1 MNFERESKYRKLA
14 EELIRELAEE
24 EGEGS
29 SSAFKDRFFTRK
41 ELSLRYGVAPLTA
54 YRILKYIES
63 RGLIAC
69 QRGRRAVILRNAR
82 LDSLRKPSAKQR
94 IGIVCD
100 EEVSVSPDWEN
111 PGRRRHPLFPGIRQW
126 ICAGLERRFR
136 EDGHDCKRIPQN
148 QIWHENFEAFT
159 GFVLL
164 HSMEDGTLRDF
175 VRLLQEIGTQRLP
188 CLLEG
193 LLVVGREDERKP
205 LGRKRSVRA
214 FRAFGGALHKDMH
227 IGAANAEGTHPAKDA
242 AFLFP
247 GQGNLHPTM
256 ARSFLE
262 NEKDFRLRF
271 QKLAALCRQAQGPD
285 LEALLRGCWAGEKK
299 ALCALCET
307 QTAQPLLFA
316 LELALATTLVERGV
330 RPDCLMGHS
339 LGEYTAA
346 CLAGVFSPE
355 DGMRLVTLRGALM
368 QKAPRGRMLVV
379 SLHHSRVR
387 EVLGSA
393 FAGVEI
399 SLVNSAANCVLTGDE
414 EALERCAQAVAEHGQ
429 RATFLKTS
437 HAFHSAS
444 MEGIMDDFGT
454 LVSSFTL
461 HEPKLPIVSNLTGT
475 WAGAEMAQPDYWVR
489 HLRSTVQ
496 FAKGLA
502 TLRTRAALGLEAGPG
517 NVLRSLATQV
527 PGDKL
532 RVIPGLDALKTGS
545 GQAERGLADIAAECW
560 QNGAA
565 IDWEAYFAPY
575 EPYRCPMP
583 ETAFTPRRY
592 WIAPGAV
599 QAVQVAGGAQGSLL
613 ADHHEKTGADS
624 GMEKYARTCRTAY
637 EAPEG
642 EVERLL
648 VGLWEE
654 LLFVDHIG
662 VCDDFVELG
671 GNSIQVMQMVR
682 AAAGLGLSFTSKD
695 VFEAGTIR
703 KLALR
708 ARSGAAARTASP
720 GPVPVPPYLEGRLA
734 RGQDGLARCC
744 VLACPKGFD
753 MADAGR
759 LARALARAH
768 DRNACAWPR
777 ACSRNG

>member
-1 MNFERESKYRKLA
+1 MA
-14 EELIRELAEE
+14 
-24 EGEGS
+24 
-29 SSAFKDRFFTRK
+29 
-41 ELSLRYGVAPLTA
+41 
-54 YRILKYIES
+54 
-63 RGLIAC
+63 
-69 QRGRRAVILRNAR
+69 
-82 LDSLRKPSAKQR
+82 
-94 IGIVCD
+94 
-100 EEVSVSPDWEN
+100 
-111 PGRRRHPLFPGIRQW
+111 
-126 ICAGLERRFR
+126 
-136 EDGHDCKRIPQN
+136 
-148 QIWHENFEAFT
+148 
-159 GFVLL
+159 
-164 HSMEDGTLRDF
+164 
-175 VRLLQEIGTQRLP
+175 
-188 CLLEG
+188 
-193 LLVVGREDERKP
+193 
-205 LGRKRSVRA
+205 LGRKA
-214 FRAFGGALHKDMH
+214 QPFRGCVTALS
-227 IGAANAEGTHPAKDA
+227 AAEAAEGLQEDLVPQYVQEKDPGL

-768 DRNACAWPR
+768 DALRMAWSGTALR
-777 ACSRNG
+777 LAGASDEDVGFAAAR